1 MNKTLSRGLMA
12 CLSLVALASCQ
23 DYDGGF
29 DEGQIKKA
37 AYAKHFEDTFGKI
50 DPNQDWS
57 MAQQVTANV
66 SGVEDGMLEIYY
78 SDPIGGKPMIIAKRQ
93 IVNGK
98 ASLKFDVVKG
108 TKQIFAR
115 INDGKDYYS
124 LKSNFQIVNGQVN
137 ICPSL
142 TRATILTDPCRVTR
156 GEAQTLVSSQVL
168 DKTLKEPTAQIR
180 PYPDMEDWYLDG
192 CYSTADGIG
201 NITYLI
207 NGDYLKAGSF
217 TNVYYLNNVINTA
230 DERPEWYYKDIAHFF
245 TEVDGEP
252 AVFKEAENHVKY
264 MKEGS
269 RPHFERDL
277 VFTMAENGP
286 FYLDYFAKG
295 TQYNNQFGYFYF
307 TGDNPTPEEF
317 MTMPKFVLVEN
328 MSTTS
333 GKVKVDADMH
343 EIGWN
348 LLQAKSPTWQPG
360 QNLGTTDGNK
370 YENTG
375 IWDTKLVGTRFQLVY
390 WGADGKAATG
400 SYTFPAET
408 KIGLFIIGNADMER
422 DNEFITS
429 ISSINLELFNEY
441 PHAASFRYN
450 DQVVF
455 AMEDQRFRG
464 DADVNDVMFIANGSF
479 KKEEIPVI
487 NPTIPEFPTW
497 IIACEDLGG
506 SFDYDFNDL
515 VLGLRKEDKGNGKSD
530 LYLVPLAAGGTLE
543 ANVTYD
549 GSTVGEIHD
558 LVKSGSSTSVPLN
571 VHAGN
576 DPGPGTAIRIA
587 TDVDA
592 DKSINEYAAMVNVHV
607 VKGEDDSADNNSHN
621 IGYHYQED
629 GYTAPEVLILQPGWD
644 WPDER
649 TFICEIYPGFET
661 WTGNVNET
669 AWYTKKAGATAYYKN
684 PIPAV
689 VPTPTPG
696 GGGESGGE
704 TPSTPTTGAQPWSI
718 TVSGYDSMEKN
729 STQTLTITIDGVDDY
744 SKLTVGTYSTSVF
757 TAIKGSANNQ
767 ITITSKDVLGSA
779 LLWIKM
785 PGDTD
790 HKDTY
795 LTYEIKVTHPT
806 PVYTP
811 SIVGATPQDGVY
823 NLTVGTP
830 ELYVAVTGANGAWDS
845 NCIVLSSDNEDVVA
859 VTGNYSYNRLQVKAQ
874 GTANIIVKHASRA
887 SESAPVLWK
896 ETEVKIPVT
905 VLPSPQLSARNI
917 TIGRNKTINLIR
929 GVHYNS
935 LSTGAITLSV
945 DNSAVSVNG
954 TQITTS
960 NIESS
965 TNVTVTIT
973 QAATATYAGGTCQF
987 TLTIDPN
994 AKDQAT
1000 LNVTKTATVVLVAKG
1015 EVGTIT
1021 KGEDFNFDLGASNL
1035 GVTYSS
1041 SNEAVM
1047 TVSESN
1053 GVVTITPKKGGTA
1066 QVCIKSAED
1075 GNYAASEF
1083 LSIADVTVESNATTM
1098 VVGQEYPCTFSAVAG
1113 SGNGPYNSEI
1123 DLSSY
1128 ALPNGFTGNATVVI
1142 TTQGSVN
1149 KMSLY
1154 YLNKIIH
1161 NNNSWINNST
1171 EDYDVTHTL
1180 SINNSQLGYI
1190 LDDGAMTLE
1199 YNDYGSNAGSTITS
1213 IKIKLVE

>member
-1 MNKTLSRGLMA
+1 MNKILSSRGLIA

-37 AYAKHFEDTFGKI
+37 AYAKHFENTFGTI

-180 PYPDMEDWYLDG
+180 PWAEMADWYLDG
-192 CYSTADGIG
+192 CYSTADGLG
-201 NITYLI
+201 NVTYLV
-207 NGDYLKAGSF
+207 NGDYLKEGSF

-252 AVFKEAENHVKY
+252 AVFKEAENHVNY

-277 VFTMAENGP
+277 VFTMEENGP

-295 TQYNNQFGYFYF
+295 TQYDNQFGYFYF

-317 MTMPKFVLVEN
+317 MTMPKFVMVKN
-328 MSTTS
+328 MSTTG
-333 GKVKVDADMH
+333 GKIKVDEDMH
-343 EIGWN
+343 EISWN
-348 LLQAKSPTWQPG
+348 LLQTKSPTWQPG
-360 QNLGTTDGNK
+360 QNLGSSDGNK
-370 YENTG
+370 YEDTG

-390 WGADGKAATG
+390 WGADGLAATG
-400 SYTFPAET
+400 TYTFPKDT
-408 KIGLFIIGNADMER
+408 KIGLFIIGNVNDSR
-422 DNEFITS
+422 NNEFITS

-479 KKEEIPVI
+479 KKDEIPVI
-487 NPTIPEFPTW
+487 NPIIPEFPTW

-506 SFDYDFNDL
+506 SFDYDFNDV

-543 ANVTYD
+543 ANVTFN
-549 GSTVGEIHD
+549 GGPVGEIHG

-607 VKGEDDSADNNSHN
+607 IKGEDSADNNGHN
-621 IGYHYQED
+621 IGYHYQKD

-649 TFICEIYPGFET
+649 TFICDIYPGFET
-661 WTGNVNET
+661 WTGNVTET
-669 AWYTKKAGATAYYKN
+669 AWYAKKEGATAYYKN
-684 PIPAV
+684 PIPEV
-689 VPTPTPG
+689 VPSPSPG
-696 GGGESGGE
+696 GGEGGGE
-704 TPSTPTTGAQPWSI
+704 TPTPPVTGSQAWDI
-718 TVSGYDSMEKN
+718 TVNGYGTMEKN
-729 STQTLTITIDGVDDY
+729 STQTLTITIDGVSDY
-744 SKLTVGTYSTSVF
+744 SKLTYGTYSTSVF
-757 TAIKGSANNQ
+757 TVAEGSAKNKV
-767 ITITSKDVLGSA
+767 TITSKDVLGTA
-779 LLWIKM
+779 LLWVKM
-785 PGDTD
+785 PGDEN
-790 HKDTY
+790 HKDSY
-795 LTYEIKVTHPT
+795 YDYEITVSKIIPDFSLSVSNVGLEVNGTVQFTMTAGTNCDVNCEGWTCVSSDESVATVSGFNKIYGAATITAHKVGEATITVTHPET
-806 PVYTP
+806 TSYASTTRTIKVK
-811 SIVGATPQDGVY
+811 
-823 NLTVGTP
+823 VGTAIWSDP
-830 ELYVAVTGANGAWDS
+830 IAINGS
-845 NCIVLSSDNEDVVA
+845 I
-859 VTGNYSYNRLQVKAQ
+859 G
-874 GTANIIVKHASRA
+874 A
-887 SESAPVLWK
+887 SEDFTNSWSWPTK
-896 ETEVKIPVT
+896 
-905 VLPSPQLSARNI
+905 NI
-917 TIGRNKTINLIR
+917 LI
-929 GVHYNS
+929 
-935 LSTGAITLSV
+935 
-945 DNSAVSVNG
+945 D
-954 TQITTS
+954 
-960 NIESS
+960 
-965 TNVTVTIT
+965 
-973 QAATATYAGGTCQF
+973 
-987 TLTIDPN
+987 LT
-994 AKDQAT
+994 K
-1000 LNVTKTATVVLVAKG
+1000 
-1015 EVGTIT
+1015 
-1021 KGEDFNFDLGASNL
+1021 SNL
-1035 GVTYSS
+1035 GEVLGVKLIIEGSS
-1041 SNEAVM
+1041 SENSLIIHDFGKN
-1047 TVSESN
+1047 VSIQDLSFSN
-1053 GVVTITPKKGGTA
+1053 GKLEVELTPALISAGKFYLG
-1066 QVCIKSAED
+1066 CYKSD
-1075 GNYAASEF
+1075 
-1083 LSIADVTVESNATTM
+1083 AT
-1098 VVGQEYPCTFSAVAG
+1098 
-1113 SGNGPYNSEI
+1113 
-1123 DLSSY
+1123 
-1128 ALPNGFTGNATVVI
+1128 
-1142 TTQGSVN
+1142 
-1149 KMSLY
+1149 
-1154 YLNKIIH
+1154 
-1161 NNNSWINNST
+1161 
-1171 EDYDVTHTL
+1171 TL
-1180 SINNSQLGYI
+1180 SITKLSASLK
-1190 LDDGAMTLE
+1190 
-1199 YNDYGSNAGSTITS
+1199 S
-1213 IKIKLVE
+1213 IE

>member
-156 GEAQTLVSSQVL
+156 GDAQTIVSSQVF
-168 DKTLKEPTAQIR
+168 DKSKEPKAEIR
-180 PYPDMEDWYLDG
+180 PWADMANWYLDG
-192 CYSTADGIG
+192 CYSTADGQG
-201 NITYLI
+201 NVTYLV
-207 NGDYLKAGSF
+207 NGDYLKEGSF

-252 AVFKEAENHVKY
+252 AVFKEAENHVNY

-277 VFTMAENGP
+277 VFTMEENGP

-295 TQYNNQFGYFYF
+295 TQYDNQFGYFYF

-317 MTMPKFVLVEN
+317 MTMPKFVMVKN
-328 MSTTS
+328 MSTTG
-333 GKVKVDADMH
+333 GKIKVDEDMH
-343 EIGWN
+343 EISWN
-348 LLQAKSPTWQPG
+348 LLQTKSPTWQPG
-360 QNLGTTDGNK
+360 QNLGSSDGNK
-370 YENTG
+370 YEDTG

-390 WGADGKAATG
+390 WGADGLAATG
-400 SYTFPAET
+400 TYTFPKDT
-408 KIGLFIIGNADMER
+408 KIGLFIIGNVNDSR
-422 DNEFITS
+422 NNEFITS

-479 KKEEIPVI
+479 KKDEIPVI
-487 NPTIPEFPTW
+487 NPIIPEFPTW

-506 SFDYDFNDL
+506 SFDYDFNDV

-543 ANVTYD
+543 ANVTFN
-549 GSTVGEIHD
+549 GGPVGEIHG

-576 DPGPGTAIRIA
+576 DPGAGNAIRIA
-587 TDVDA
+587 ADVDA
-592 DKSINEYAAMVNVHV
+592 DKSINEYAELVNIHV
-607 VKGEDDSADNNSHN
+607 VKGDDSADNNGHN
-621 IGYHYQED
+621 IGYHYKQD

-649 TFICEIYPGFET
+649 TFICDIYPDFED
-661 WTGNVNET
+661 WAGDVNET
-669 AWYTKKAGATAYYKN
+669 GWYAKKAGATAYYKN
-684 PIPAV
+684 PIPEV
-689 VPTPTPG
+689 VPAPTPG
-696 GGGESGGE
+696 GSGGSGSE
-704 TPSTPTTGAQPWSI
+704 QPSTPVTGSQSWDI

-729 STQTLTITIDGVDDY
+729 STQTLTITIDGDSDY
-744 SKLTVGTYSTSVF
+744 SKLTFGTYSTSVIS
-757 TAIKGSANNQ
+757 AAKGDANNKV
-767 ITITSKDVLGSA
+767 TITAGSNLGTA
-779 LLWIKM
+779 LLWVKM
-785 PGDTD
+785 PGDAN

-795 LTYEIKVTHPT
+795 LTYEITVTHPT

-811 SIVGATPQDGVY
+811 SIVGATAQEGVY
-823 NLTVGTP
+823 TLTVGTS
-830 ELYVAVTGANGAWDS
+830 ELYVDVTGANGAWDK
-845 NCIVLSSDNEDVVA
+845 NCIVISSDNEDVIA
-859 VTGNYSYNRLQVKAQ
+859 VNGNINYNRLEIKSP
-874 GTANIIVKHASRA
+874 GDANIIVKHSVG
-887 SESAPVLWK
+887 SPVLWK
-896 ETEVKIPVT
+896 ETEVKIPVHVVAAGGSGGGGSSIT
-905 VLPSPQLSARNI
+905 PSGATTYTGDALSALLSDTKYILPS
-917 TIGRNKTINLIR
+917 
-929 GVHYNS
+929 
-935 LSTGAITLSV
+935 
-945 DNSAVSVNG
+945 
-954 TQITTS
+954 
-960 NIESS
+960 
-965 TNVTVTIT
+965 TVCQT
-973 QAATATYAGGTCQF
+973 ATACTIKITSVGTPFYGNSNYVQFKLYVTGRSGGPVQDF
-987 TLTIDPN
+987 TEISSQYNTFDRS
-994 AKDQAT
+994 D
-1000 LNVTKTATVVLVAKG
+1000 VTTATVYEFHAEGSAFTDINTSGITL
-1015 EVGTIT
+1015 ENNSGTIS
-1021 KGEDFNFDLGASNL
+1021 KIEI
-1035 GVTYSS
+1035 V
-1041 SNEAVM
+1041 
-1047 TVSESN
+1047 
-1053 GVVTITPKKGGTA
+1053 
-1066 QVCIKSAED
+1066 AE
-1075 GNYAASEF
+1075 
-1083 LSIADVTVESNATTM
+1083 
-1098 VVGQEYPCTFSAVAG
+1098 
-1113 SGNGPYNSEI
+1113 
-1123 DLSSY
+1123 
-1128 ALPNGFTGNATVVI
+1128 
-1142 TTQGSVN
+1142 
-1149 KMSLY
+1149 
-1154 YLNKIIH
+1154 
-1161 NNNSWINNST
+1161 
-1171 EDYDVTHTL
+1171 
-1180 SINNSQLGYI
+1180 
-1190 LDDGAMTLE
+1190 
-1199 YNDYGSNAGSTITS
+1199 
-1213 IKIKLVE
+1213 